1 MPSQKAAGVTK
12 SAYKKGE
19 KIGMEGI
26 LKKLETGNASLSG
39 EESRKLLSYIDT
51 LKQSAKDGVYY
62 RDSLTSDVLRLSATV
77 QPEISRET
85 MESVAKTM
93 TVSQLKEFKTAFE
106 KKKNEMLTAVP
117 QLYSEKNKNN
127 TVSNGQF
134 RI

>member
-1 MPSQKAAGVTK
+1 
-12 SAYKKGE
+12 
-19 KIGMEGI
+19 MESI
-26 LKKLETGNASLSG
+26 LKKLETGTASLSG
-39 EESRKLLSYIDT
+39 EESRRLLSYIGT
-51 LKQSAKDGVYY
+51 LKQSAKDGIFY

-93 TVSQLKEFKTAFE
+93 TVAQLKEFKTAFE
-106 KKKNEMLTAVP
+106 KNKNEMLTAVP